1 MTEIPVPAK
10 ESEVTPTWLNQA
22 LAAAYPAIAARAVS
36 RERIGAGFGLAGQ
49 LYRCRLQADQ
59 GPASVVV
66 KLWAID
72 SPAGTREAAFYR
84 QLAPKFGA
92 GIPVCYYTAVDE
104 ERRRGVLLL
113 EDLDDVI
120 QGDCLQQLP
129 LPRALALTHLL
140 AAIHAAWQQHSEL
153 AAAGWLPA
161 MGRLEREAGWFAS
174 RQALFLEG
182 FADRLDPIA
191 RRLMERIESLSAR
204 ANERLSPAPET
215 LLHTDF
221 HLDNVLF
228 QRNTGQPVLL
238 DWARVARGPAALD
251 LADLLFF
258 IGRPADFNQLFT
270 AYLQALRGGGVH
282 ADETALH
289 DALGGALLRKF
300 ISATCGVAHW
310 QPASAR
316 EKAMIDVGLGRAL
329 DAVAMWRPRDPAL
342 FQF

>member
-1 MTEIPVPAK
+1 MTAIPVPAK
-10 ESEVTPTWLNQA
+10 ESDVTPAWLNQA
-22 LAAAYPAIAARAVS
+22 LAASYPAIAARAVR

-59 GPASVVV
+59 GPTSVVA
-66 KLWAID
+66 KLWATD
-72 SPAGTREAAFYR
+72 SPAGTREATFYR

-104 ERRRGVLLL
+104 ERQRGVLLL

-140 AAIHAAWQQHSEL
+140 AAVHAAWQQQPEL

-161 MGRLEREAGWFAS
+161 IGRLEREAGWFAS
-174 RQALFLEG
+174 RRALFLER
-182 FADRLDPIA
+182 FADRLDPFA
-191 RRLMERIESLSAR
+191 RRLMERIESLAAR

-215 LLHTDF
+215 LLHADL

-228 QRNTGQPVLL
+228 QHDSGQPVLL
-238 DWARVARGPAALD
+238 DWARAARGPAALD

-270 AYLQALRGGGVH
+270 AYIQALRRGGVQ
-282 ADETALH
+282 ADEAALH
-289 DALGGALLRKF
+289 DALGGALFRKF
-300 ISATCGVAHW
+300 ISATCGVARW

-316 EKAMIDVGLGRAL
+316 EAAMIAVGLRRAL
-329 DAVAMWRPRDPAL
+329 DAVAMWRQRDPAL